1 MNELTPKLNHYYYIY
16 DLLKKKNIFIKIIQC
31 DKKEVWGRIHYMVK
45 YKDVDTGEVSPKYD
59 KDGYEILS
67 LDDFLFEN
75 IIHIG
80 TELSD
85 ETKAGLML

>member
-1 MNELTPKLNHYYYIY
+1 MNELTPRLNHYYCLY
-16 DLLKKKNIFIKIIQC
+16 DFIRSKRIFIKIIQC
-31 DKKEVWGRIHYMVK
+31 DEKEVCGRINYMVR
-45 YKDVDTGEVSPKYD
+45 YKDVDTEEVSPKYNEY
-59 KDGYEILS
+59 GYEIRS
-67 LDDFLFEN
+67 MDDFFFEN